1 MTELEEIRQRRAAA
15 WEQAQQAR
23 EREGS
28 TASNDAPVGEA
39 APAGPTASAAPADVS
54 AERCCRICF
63 DSSESKEGAN
73 GSSEPGGETGKLFS
87 PCQCTGSMRF
97 VHVSCLNDWRSA
109 SCNDRSYY
117 RCDACHYEYRLQRL
131 WVADVLISPGFHLA
145 LAISCF
151 SFSALMVGILGRLLV
166 PWVVDLCMDHLHLAP
181 NVRFLFSDK
190 DALANGNPAC
200 WQQGYTFQ
208 VCCSRGR
215 PGNPICWDDLH
226 TYESCCLGVSQA
238 LRSLRGVAGRVG
250 DRMGD
255 KVGEDKVGDKVREA
269 WGNAGGSWQIV
280 LLVAY
285 LPGRSRQLFF
295 GPTSAPAISR
305 HFPNASLQRGS
316 AVLAMVQVEIWSL
329 TLASVKAVGSIA
341 VMAAGGFLMT
351 RLGIITN
358 DVRKGLGELSMNLL
372 LPCLMF
378 SQVIYCNSKEMGGNV
393 CPNMAQ
399 VIMSS
404 ADLFLWPIVV
414 VTSGYCLGFL
424 AAKLLRV
431 PENFRR
437 AAAGSV
443 AFGNSTGMPVVL
455 LSTMAPSLVA
465 EGVVKGDPL
474 LFLPVYLVLSPLLQ
488 WTVGSYIFRGPK
500 VTEKSDVEN
509 PAPAADAAGVAS
521 IPSIP
526 EASIPE
532 ANVPPMDSTY
542 SAKSVPVQVTRAAT
556 SQGVFREMELKQ
568 EGINGLRAFV
578 QCSEK
583 LLVLWSDQYFNRL
596 WCAYELGCFLSRSK
610 RVQVEIMPLKISA
623 ILLLGSMVWHV
634 LMFSYY
640 LIRDSLTDG
649 TIFTQNSQR
658 RPWSFIY
665 ISVAT
670 VGVAV
675 VLLPI
680 VNYLGMSFLD
690 DTDLLPTQVQNFRI
704 QESECFCCKNNHEDP
719 QTGEKLMCDRELV
732 YQSLAE
738 LYLGEGVEAV
748 EGSELEKFNQL
759 VRETLGPKVLRRLGV
774 RGTYL
779 PLRYMSFLV
788 MTSNFPML
796 SELIWHF
803 SQGPETPLVGMTYFI
818 WCMHLIL
825 RWLQPLLA
833 MLFSL
838 ELSTRLWK
846 MKNVSKLPR
855 ILLSILL
862 SPIQSLGA
870 GCVFASMEFAVRFS
884 GDSTWVPL
892 VPFLLGLLLNFI
904 LRVPASRE
912 EVRYQTISFGIE
924 PPLQVG
930 PGLSAQGELED
941 VLTPEDV
948 QLPCQRD
955 RCGKRLKHIL
965 FMFLSPPVA
974 ATLLG
979 ILVAFIRPL
988 QNQFVN
994 LNDWTLPDQRAL
1006 DWAYNAV
1013 RTLGQAAVPVNLL
1026 MLGSNLSKG
1035 ADFSALPV
1043 GMAIGLTL
1051 TKMLLQPAVVAFF
1064 VFCVSRLIP
1073 GPVVTGKWLVAIV
1086 VSLTPTANNIMVQV
1100 EVGGQDKAA
1109 MTTLI
1114 FIQYLLSPILLT
1126 ISLTATS
1133 ALMQVDGFLPHGSL
1147 PDFHA
1152 QTRMRLRGDEL
1163 RPPSCWPGQS
1173 SYRKVEPTVTLI
1185 GFLSRV

>member
-556 SQGVFREMELKQ
+556 SQGVFRE
-568 EGINGLRAFV
+568 
-578 QCSEK
+578 
-583 LLVLWSDQYFNRL
+583 
-596 WCAYELGCFLSRSK
+596 
-610 RVQVEIMPLKISA
+610 
-623 ILLLGSMVWHV
+623 
-634 LMFSYY
+634 
-640 LIRDSLTDG
+640 
-649 TIFTQNSQR
+649 
-658 RPWSFIY
+658 
-665 ISVAT
+665 
-670 VGVAV
+670 
-675 VLLPI
+675 
-680 VNYLGMSFLD
+680 
-690 DTDLLPTQVQNFRI
+690 
-704 QESECFCCKNNHEDP
+704 
-719 QTGEKLMCDRELV
+719 
-732 YQSLAE
+732 
-738 LYLGEGVEAV
+738 
-748 EGSELEKFNQL
+748 
-759 VRETLGPKVLRRLGV
+759 
-774 RGTYL
+774 
-779 PLRYMSFLV
+779 
-788 MTSNFPML
+788 
-796 SELIWHF
+796 
-803 SQGPETPLVGMTYFI
+803 
-818 WCMHLIL
+818 
-825 RWLQPLLA
+825 
-833 MLFSL
+833 
-838 ELSTRLWK
+838 
-846 MKNVSKLPR
+846 
-855 ILLSILL
+855 
-862 SPIQSLGA
+862 
-870 GCVFASMEFAVRFS
+870 
-884 GDSTWVPL
+884 
-892 VPFLLGLLLNFI
+892 
-904 LRVPASRE
+904 VPASRE